1 MARSTITRRD
11 GTEEVI
17 PSKVVTW
24 LAPGD
29 RVVVSTAGG
38 GGFGLPAAREP
49 DAVAR
54 DVADG
59 KVGVAA
65 AGSAYRSGSE
75 DKQVRSAPGRG
86 RVAPVVRLP
95 YSGRD

>member
-11 GTEEVI
+11 GREEVI

-29 RVVVSTAGG
+29 RVIISTAGG
-38 GGFGLPAAREP
+38 GGYGPPAAREP

-59 KVGVAA
+59 KVGMAA
-65 AGSAYRSGSE
+65 AESVYRFASREVSSHAE
-75 DKQVRSAPGRG
+75 PGEA
-86 RVAPVVRLP
+86 V
-95 YSGRD
+95 